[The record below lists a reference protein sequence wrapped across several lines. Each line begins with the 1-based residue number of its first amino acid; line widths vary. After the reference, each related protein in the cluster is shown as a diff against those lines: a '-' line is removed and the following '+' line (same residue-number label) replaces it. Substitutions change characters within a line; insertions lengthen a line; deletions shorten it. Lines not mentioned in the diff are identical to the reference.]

1 MNKTLEFRHG
11 TKSWRAGPPK
21 TPNSYRTIPLTDT
34 AYGILREVWDSRE
47 ERKSSPVLEQ
57 TLEYMDRRSGSMAK
71 LVMRG
76 FGLYQLAY
84 RRTGKEQFL

>member
-1 MNKTLEFRHG
+1 M
-11 TKSWRAGPPK
+11 
-21 TPNSYRTIPLTDT
+21 PNSYRTIPLTDT